1 MHRRCVRIRALG
13 ILGVFALGA
22 VAAIPEDATLIHVD
36 RGGWPAAVE
45 APADRSDEDTRFLW
59 WWSAACVPQRSEPGE
74 APECVA
80 GREVDLVVSDA
91 RGEPVEGARLL
102 WGTEALRRGLP
113 DRLLPAAISDAEG
126 RATIVVP
133 EEEPVSVR
141 VAGPHLASLWTAVD
155 PAARRVGIRTRPAAS
170 LELTLRGEDGKP
182 VERARLELQGLER
195 DELLFWDAANESTLA
210 LPPLPEELVFQALIW
225 SESHAPW
232 SGTLHVGR
240 APAVVT
246 LEEGRALSGRLT
258 DAESEPLEGE
268 ITAIFAV
275 PGSTRGVRRTLRT
288 RPDGSF
294 ELRGL
299 PGRSIEWVASS
310 AGYAAR
316 LGAADLEDASAN
328 LGRITLHAARV
339 LRIAVLDEGGGPVA
353 GARVTLE
360 GSRSTTV
367 DTKGR
372 AEIED
377 APAQEVKAV
386 VRARGYLDTT
396 VVIPA
401 GETETVV
408 TLRRGAGVVGDLLL
422 TATGAPPATAHVE
435 IRSGESRST
444 RRITIGER
452 FELFGLQPGR
462 TRLRIDAP
470 GALPFTTPDHD
481 LAEGETWDFGVV
493 WLEEGFSLRGR
504 VIDEEGQ
511 PVEGATTRA
520 LRTGEFGPVMAF
532 VMRNWDEATTDADG
546 RFVLEGLRPGA
557 QLLMI
562 EGAGYVPVVR
572 ADVSLDPDGAE
583 RSGEVGDVVLPRGR
597 GLRVVCRPAA
607 ECGTE
612 TALLLAGPQFP
623 FLGVTTGMSEGIA
636 QFDAAPPGRSTLH
649 LMRGQVLIHDTEVEV
664 SSRRDLTEVEIEL
677 PSVRVEGDV
686 ETGGRRAR
694 GGTVTFRRGG
704 GGDTIPVLF
713 DRQSGS
719 GTSLGTRIIG
729 NTGSIAR
736 GAVDREG
743 RFVVESIAPGEW
755 TVHYSDQGGSTGAIA
770 VMIPDT
776 GSHYVPLRFPGGEI
790 AGIVLDDAGRPATAA
805 IEVVDGHGSRLQT
818 SAGTDGRF
826 RVIGL
831 GSGAAVVSAR
841 GRAGSASA
849 TVDPSRPAAKELVL
863 RLEPQ
868 ETRELV
874 VELVGAD
881 GSPAAGASVFLERPE
896 RLQLMTADGEGRARF
911 GIENDPRGLRI
922 AGYHP
927 WLGWVFGEASGA
939 TARLRFSDSG
949 GALVIAASGTGI
961 VELFGP
967 TGFPLH
973 RALPMVGTST
983 HLGTGAELRIDRL
996 PAGRYF
1002 VRSGG
1007 NGETVTVE
1015 RGKTTRV
1022 SP

>member
-22 VAAIPEDATLIHVD
+22 AAAIPEDATWIHVD

-45 APADRSDEDTRFLW
+45 ATADRSDEDTRFLW
-59 WWSAACVPQRSEPGE
+59 WWSASCVPQRVDPGE

-133 EEEPVSVR
+133 EKEPVAVR

-155 PAARRVGIRTRPAAS
+155 PAARRVGVRTRPSAS

-195 DELLFWDAANESTLA
+195 DELLFWDAADQSTLA
-210 LPPLPEELVFQALIW
+210 LPPLPEELVFHALIW

-240 APAVVT
+240 ASAVVT

-275 PGSTRGVRRTLRT
+275 PVSTRGVLRTLRT

-316 LGAADLEDASAN
+316 LGAADLEDTSAN

-435 IRSGESRST
+435 IRSGGSRST

-504 VIDEEGQ
+504 VIDEEGE

-520 LRTGEFGPVMAF
+520 LRTGEFGPVMAV
-532 VMRNWDEATTDADG
+532 VMRNWDEAATDADG

-583 RSGEVGDVVLPRGR
+583 RSGEVGEVVLPRGR

-649 LMRGQVLIHDTEVEV
+649 LMRGQVLIHETEVEV
-664 SSRRDLTEVEIEL
+664 SSRRELTEVEIEL
-677 PSVRVEGDV
+677 PSVRVEGVV
-686 ETGGRRAR
+686 EIGGRRAR

-704 GGDTIPVLF
+704 GGDTIPVIF
-713 DRQSGS
+713 NRESGS
-719 GTSLGTRIIG
+719 GTPLGTRVIG

-743 RFVVESIAPGEW
+743 RFLVESIAPGEW
-755 TVHYSDQGGSTGAIA
+755 AVHYSDQGGSTGAIA

-790 AGIVLDDAGRPATAA
+790 AGIVLGDAGRPATAA

-841 GRAGSASA
+841 GRTGSASA
-849 TVDPSRPAAKELVL
+849 TVDPSRPAAKELIL

-874 VELVGAD
+874 VELAGAD

-896 RLQLMTADGEGRARF
+896 RLQLVTADGEGRARF
-911 GIENDPRGLRI
+911 DVENDPRGLRI

-927 WLGWVFGEASGA
+927 RFGWVFGEASGA

-973 RALPMVGTST
+973 RGLPMVGTST

-996 PAGRYF
+996 PPGRYF

-1007 NGETVTVE
+1007 SGETVTVE
-1015 RGKTTRV
+1015 PRKTTRI